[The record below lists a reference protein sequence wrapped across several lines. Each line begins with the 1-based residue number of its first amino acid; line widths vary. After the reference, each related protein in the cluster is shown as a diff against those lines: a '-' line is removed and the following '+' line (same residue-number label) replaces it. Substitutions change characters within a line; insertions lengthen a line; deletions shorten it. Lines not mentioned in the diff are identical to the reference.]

1 MTRGR
6 AEGVALSC
14 QFGNSLYFLAKV
26 YSYIWVLQMA
36 SIESCLKDLFDSHMI
51 DQAKLDQPCADSHL
65 CKIADFIFRWEELAP
80 HLSLNDVDIE
90 DIKAN
95 RSPKLCK
102 ISMLQK
108 WKRKK
113 GRKATYRALA
123 KKFVSQ
129 GRTDLAETLCEII
142 QRDRS
147 SSSSDDD
154 GDEVVKSKNSRKSMQ
169 SAIARYGSHLRS
181 VYRVGPRHLLSTEF
195 PPSPT
200 RMIFNLALITD
211 RSVRYGESFKRV
223 LELLQE
229 GKVEEIMAKKKQV
242 LLEDIFKTEPHP
254 GCPMLILFEGAPG
267 AGKSTL
273 AGFICQKWGSKE
285 LFQEFE
291 IVIFVRLNDPN
302 VQSARSLGDILHG
315 SSPDTQQIVSSLKS
329 KRGQGVLFVLD
340 GWDEFAPQ
348 LDGESFIKQ
357 LICSPEDISMQ
368 LRSVIVTSRPVAS
381 GQLQHYCSSR
391 IEILGFSPEEL
402 KHYFQEALENDS
414 DSVAKLEQSL
424 KEKSLIKKS
433 CSLPLNAVIIAHI
446 FLCTD
451 GSLPATIHD
460 VFRMLV
466 HVTINRHMNKLGQNC
481 SLALNDKDY
490 LKKLPSHFQDCYD
503 NLCKLAYDGVKKN
516 STTFFVSDLEAHG
529 ISSSNEMLSLLQ
541 GVSSLT
547 SSGQTTFYSFY
558 HLTLQELLATHFILK
573 LPIDE
578 QFEAFKP
585 LFGQPRFV
593 AVFQFYTSQLQ
604 LLDQYASRFCHFL
617 SDVYQQVRLHV
628 DQQSERH
635 PEKWQGDLKSLECN
649 AEGLHSEFVP
659 VNPND
664 VPIALSSFD
673 LVHYVL
679 YCPLPYLDV
688 GYMLLT
694 ISVSRNGEVKFDFC
708 ACVRDDVMMY
718 GHVSGIQLLSVSAP
732 PQASSISKSQTPPP
746 HLYFSY
752 VASDSESNEFFEYLP
767 QWCSIIK
774 DQFLLMAYISPLC
787 LLIKHYR
794 DVDYGSVANDV
805 DVGNIFIAYNTT
817 RGVQR
822 NRIMQEFENFSEQC
836 KFQ

>member
-1 MTRGR
+1 
-6 AEGVALSC
+6 
-14 QFGNSLYFLAKV
+14 
-26 YSYIWVLQMA
+26 MA
-36 SIESCLKDLFDSHMI
+36 SIESCLKGLFDGHMI
-51 DQAKLDQPCADSHL
+51 DHAKLDQPCTDSHL
-65 CKIADFIFRWEELAP
+65 HKIADFISKWEELAP
-80 HLSLNDVDIE
+80 NLSLSDVDIE

-95 RSPKLCK
+95 GSPKLCR

-108 WKRKK
+108 WKQKK

-129 GRTDLAETLCEII
+129 GRRDLAETLCEII
-142 QRDRS
+142 QRDSS

-181 VYRVGPRHLLSTEF
+181 VYCVGPRRLLSTEF

-200 RMIFNLALITD
+200 WMIFNLALISD

-242 LLEDIFKTEPHP
+242 LLKDIFKTEPHP

-329 KRGQGVLFVLD
+329 ERGQGVLFVLD

-348 LDGESFIKQ
+348 LDGESLIKQ

-414 DSVAKLEQSL
+414 EAIAKLEQSL
-424 KEKSLIKKS
+424 KEKPLIKKS
-433 CSLPLNAVIIAHI
+433 CSLPLNAAIIAHI
-446 FLCTD
+446 FLSTD

-466 HVTINRHMNKLGQNC
+466 HVTINRHMNKLGENC

-516 STTFFVSDLEAHG
+516 STTFFVSDLEYHG

-547 SSGQTTFYSFY
+547 TSGQTTFYSFY

-593 AVFQFYTSQLQ
+593 AVFQFYTSQSQ
-604 LLDQYASRFCHFL
+604 FDRYASRFCYFL
-617 SDVYQQVRLHV
+617 SDVFRRIRFHV
-628 DQQSERH
+628 DCQSQKL
-635 PEKWQGDLKSLECN
+635 PKKWQGDIKSLESN
-649 AEGLHSEFVP
+649 PEGMYSEFAP
-659 VNPND
+659 IDPND

-673 LVHYVL
+673 LIHIVL
-679 YCPLPYLDV
+679 YCPLPYFDV
-688 GYMLLT
+688 GYVLA
-694 ISVSRNGEVKFDFC
+694 SVSISRDGELKFDFC

-718 GHVSGIQLLSVSAP
+718 GHVSGVQLPSVSAP
-732 PQASSISKSQTPPP
+732 PQASSISSSETPPP

-752 VASDSESNEFFEYLP
+752 DLLSELTSDIAANPESNDYLKSLP
-767 QWCSIIK
+767 QWCSAIK
-774 DQFLLMAYISPLC
+774 DRFLLMTYVSHLC
-787 LLIKHYR
+787 VLIKHYR
-794 DVDYGSVANDV
+794 NMFRGDLAVDFDPRLSNILIAGNATSEVQMKSVE
-805 DVGNIFIAYNTT
+805 
-817 RGVQR
+817 
-822 NRIMQEFENFSEQC
+822 QEFENFKEQC
-836 KFQ
+836 KLQ